1 MELLGFNVFE
11 LMEKSSKGECHKIF
25 DHLFCARKILPRPD
39 MNRQTLKVA
48 KPANF
53 FVFAKIFDREM
64 FFIPDST

>member
-1 MELLGFNVFE
+1 
-11 LMEKSSKGECHKIF
+11 
-25 DHLFCARKILPRPD
+25 